1 MTSVKNIHMKDHG
14 DPFFAFKDKCTA
26 KLDTLSIRMKRWDTS
41 FNTPNNNS
49 LRKDTEKVQQTIDRL
64 RQYVGDLEK
73 MVKVVERAPSKFP
86 HIDAQE
92 LSDRRSFVNTAKAK
106 IVSAQTTIKSPAVKE
121 KMLQQAR
128 AKGGLFGDND
138 NNVGSSMG
146 SNKKGG
152 YNSLNS
158 QNSNGNNRFVNN
170 QKEEQARI
178 FKEQDEVLDDMDE
191 GLMRIG
197 GMAESISTELDAQ
210 NKSLKE
216 FNDEVEEAQ
225 AKMNFLMRGMSKLLK
240 TTNNGFLC
248 MILFLTITFCI
259 MLFIYVNS
267 GN

>member
-1 MTSVKNIHMKDHG
+1 MK
-14 DPFFAFKDKCTA
+14 
-26 KLDTLSIRMKRWDTS
+26 
-41 FNTPNNNS
+41 
-49 LRKDTEKVQQTIDRL
+49 
-64 RQYVGDLEK
+64 
-73 MVKVVERAPSKFP
+73 AP
-86 HIDAQE
+86 D
-92 LSDRRSFVNTAKAK
+92 
-106 IVSAQTTIKSPAVKE
+106 SPARVGRG
-121 KMLQQAR
+121 LNGRPIQ
-128 AKGGLFGDND
+128 GGSASNG
-138 NNVGSSMG
+138 VGSFMPSSSLMD
-146 SNKKGG
+146 G

-259 MLFIYVNS
+259 MLFIYVNT
-267 GN
+267 GD

>member
-1 MTSVKNIHMKDHG
+1 
-14 DPFFAFKDKCTA
+14 
-26 KLDTLSIRMKRWDTS
+26 
-41 FNTPNNNS
+41 
-49 LRKDTEKVQQTIDRL
+49 
-64 RQYVGDLEK
+64 
-73 MVKVVERAPSKFP
+73 
-86 HIDAQE
+86 
-92 LSDRRSFVNTAKAK
+92 
-106 IVSAQTTIKSPAVKE
+106 
-121 KMLQQAR
+121 MLQQSR
-128 AKGGLFGDND
+128 TKGGLFYGDNG
-138 NNVGSSMG
+138 NTPNGLG

-158 QNSNGNNRFVNN
+158 PSNSNSNSSNSNSRFMNN

-267 GN
+267 GD